1 MSATEA
7 VWEASLVVTL
17 ERLMSKA
24 GPVLCPATTLTKK
37 QGERPIN
44 APTSHPHPTRSVPV
58 FPLGSRLLSLGV
70 LTGVAAVMLSD
81 SLP

>member
-1 MSATEA
+1 MSAAEA

-17 ERLMSKA
+17 ERFMSMA

-37 QGERPIN
+37 QGERPLK
-44 APTSHPHPTRSVPV
+44 APTPTSTPLDQDPV
-58 FPLGSRLLSLGV
+58 FPSGCRLLSLGV
-70 LTGVAAVMLSD
+70 LTGEAAVTLSD